1 MALEFEW
8 DAAKARSNKRKHGVA
23 FDEAASVFADPLAR
37 IFDDEEHSDEEHREL
52 IVGYSA
58 RNRLLIV
65 SFTERAAD
73 LVRIISARKAT
84 KHEQRDYEE
93 NC

>member
-65 SFTERAAD
+65 SFTERGAD

>member
-8 DAAKARSNKRKHGVA
+8 DGAKARSNKKKHGVS
-23 FDEAASVFADPLAR
+23 FEEAGSVFADPLAR
-37 IFDDEEHSDEEHREL
+37 IFDDEDHSDNERREL
-52 IVGYSA
+52 IIGYSA

-65 SFTERAAD
+65 SFTERGAD

-84 KHEQRDYEE
+84 KNEQREHEE

>member
-1 MALEFEW
+1 MAIEFEW
-8 DAAKARSNKRKHGVA
+8 DAAKARSNKRKHGVE

-58 RNRLLIV
+58 RNRLL
-65 SFTERAAD
+65 TERGAD

>member
-52 IVGYSA
+52 VVGYSA

-65 SFTERAAD
+65 SFTERGAD